1 MYSWPVATMFCEKL
15 LTRRDI
21 AENLEDQEQVLFGW
35 DLVLLES
42 WWVCYSVLSWK
53 VIVHRKVRRI
63 QRSLHAN
70 TVWRE
75 IHLKIVFTSFESCYS
90 KEKCKLFSW
99 QFIWVFCQYF
109 EVCSEKET
117 YNFRMPELSFR
128 FHGASSGSY
137 GIGPWEGKQ
146 IGKWRRAMKISW
158 SYHLDWSIRGVL
170 RVRIPKVRHCW

>member
-21 AENLEDQEQVLFGW
+21 AENLENQERVLFGS

-42 WWVCYSVLSWK
+42 WWVCYSVLSRK
-53 VIVHRKVRRI
+53 VMVHRKVRRI

-99 QFIWVFCQYF
+99 QFIWVFLPIF
-109 EVCSEKET
+109 W
-117 YNFRMPELSFR
+117 SFLWEGNLQFPNAR
-128 FHGASSGSY
+128 TLVSL
-137 GIGPWEGKQ
+137 PWGVLRLIWHRTLKGKQ

-170 RVRIPKVRHCW
+170 RVRIPKVRRC